1 MHISS
6 NQSDRTP
13 HNHVTNIICFWF
25 LYTAKVTLTMENAL
39 HMMYVAKKYMMTG
52 LEHRCTDYVLDNITA
67 GTVCTILTQSVL
79 FSNDDLR
86 DK

>member
-13 HNHVTNIICFWF
+13 HNHVTNIICFRF
-25 LYTAKVTLTMENAL
+25 LYTDKVTLTLENAL
-39 HMMYVAKKYMMTG
+39 HMMYVAKKYMVTG
-52 LEHRCTDYVLDNITA
+52 LEHRCTEYVQDNITA
-67 GTVCTILTQSVL
+67 GTVSTILTQSVA
-79 FSNDDLR
+79 FSNDYLR